1 MHGSLNAARIA
12 LVATAVVAAI
22 LAAVVGKWVVTVVLL
37 AAVVIHGF
45 GWVYLSRQRND
56 EPGP

>member
-1 MHGSLNAARIA
+1 
-12 LVATAVVAAI
+12 
-22 LAAVVGKWVVTVVLL
+22 LL

-56 EPGP
+56 EPGTQPDLDGRD